1 MHIVVA
7 SKGAQCPEALAFT
20 IPLLILI
27 GPDDTESPIL
37 IEEVANLRGEVE
49 CRSLGLIVL
58 PEGDEPTEDPARTV
72 FVGRRGISI
81 GEILLCDKRSSGA

>member
-1 MHIVVA
+1 MHIIVA
-7 SKGAQCPEALAFT
+7 SKGTQCPEALAFT

-27 GPDDTESPIL
+27 GSDDTESPIL
-37 IEEVANLRGEVE
+37 IEEVANLRGEVK

-58 PEGDEPTEDPARTV
+58 PEGDEPTEDPARPM
-72 FVGRRGISI
+72 FVGGRGISV